1 VQEMKEF
8 QRDDSADI
16 LAEAIEVTLRA
27 FVALQRIAIIC
38 YLAGKQLIYLGR
50 SMSQDNIFEWHFV
63 VRGAADTEFEV
74 RDRLHMLL
82 KIPHDS
88 HENTAWFI

>member
-27 FVALQRIAIIC
+27 FVAPRRIAMHLLSSREATYILGTFHVTGQHLRVALC
-38 YLAGKQLIYLGR
+38 RAGR
-50 SMSQDNIFEWHFV
+50 SRYR
-63 VRGAADTEFEV
+63 VRGKGSVCTCW
-74 RDRLHMLL
+74 RH
-82 KIPHDS
+82 
-88 HENTAWFI
+88 TA